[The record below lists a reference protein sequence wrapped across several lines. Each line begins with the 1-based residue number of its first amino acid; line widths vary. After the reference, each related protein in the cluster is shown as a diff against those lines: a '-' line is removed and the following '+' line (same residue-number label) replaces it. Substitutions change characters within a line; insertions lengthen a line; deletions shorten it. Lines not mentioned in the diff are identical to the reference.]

1 MIKIGT
7 TIYICYKGGIYKEQV
22 FMIGETS
29 FIHTNAFNGML
40 NDDYCLPLNYCD
52 KGKVWFTD
60 LEMAKKHLRET
71 TGKPRIREIEEGYW
85 E

>member
-7 TIYICYKGGIYKEQV
+7 TIYILYKGGIYKEQV

-40 NDDYCLPLNYCD
+40 VNSYCLPLQYSD

-71 TGKPRIREIEEGYW
+71 TGKTRIREIEEGYW

>member
-1 MIKIGT
+1 MEYTKKK
-7 TIYICYKGGIYKEQV
+7 YLCLVKQV
-22 FMIGETS
+22 LFMQMFLI
-29 FIHTNAFNGML
+29 
-40 NDDYCLPLNYCD
+40 DYRRPLQYSD

-71 TGKPRIREIEEGYW
+71 TGKKRIHEIEEGYW